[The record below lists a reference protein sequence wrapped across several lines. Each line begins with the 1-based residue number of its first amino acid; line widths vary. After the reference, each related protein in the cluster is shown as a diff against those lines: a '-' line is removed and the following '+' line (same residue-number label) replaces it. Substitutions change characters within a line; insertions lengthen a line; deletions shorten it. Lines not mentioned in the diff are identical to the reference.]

1 MTEQLSIY
9 FEARTYKIFS
19 WSMRWGRKR
28 RMQDDSIFLLV
39 IWMVELS
46 TEKERHLLER
56 PVQGKGQ
63 ESRLGTLNIEVE
75 RSKMHLYI

>member
-1 MTEQLSIY
+1 MTL
-9 FEARTYKIFS
+9 
-19 WSMRWGRKR
+19 
-28 RMQDDSIFLLV
+28 FLLV

>member
-1 MTEQLSIY
+1 MY

-56 PVQGKGQ
+56 PV
-63 ESRLGTLNIEVE
+63 
-75 RSKMHLYI
+75 